1 MVRSPHSV
9 ASKRNL
15 PGRVRTR
22 TDQRCGPAQRRR
34 ARAPQNAG
42 ERFVPPPFTCPV
54 SAVTPRNTK
63 EAPMPF
69 ILFRQLGLLGI
80 AIALVLYS
88 IVSSKEDRSML
99 LGGAGIC
106 AAIWAV
112 VAFGML

>member
-1 MVRSPHSV
+1 
-9 ASKRNL
+9 
-15 PGRVRTR
+15 
-22 TDQRCGPAQRRR
+22 
-34 ARAPQNAG
+34 
-42 ERFVPPPFTCPV
+42 
-54 SAVTPRNTK
+54 
-63 EAPMPF
+63 MPF

-80 AIALVLYS
+80 AMALALYA